1 MATRRNFSVLILEM
15 SEKKDKILVTGGA
28 GFIGSALVWALN
40 RQGVDNILVCDA
52 LACDEKWRNL
62 VPLRYA
68 DYIDSEDLLEAVD
81 VGDDLGGVAKV
92 FHLGACSATTET
104 DAAYLMRN
112 NFEYTKRLAHW
123 ALENDAR
130 FVYASSAAT
139 YGDGSQGMD
148 DVDGDL
154 DRLRPLNMYGYS
166 KHLFDLYAQRAGIL
180 DQIVGLKYFNVFG
193 PNEAHKGD
201 MRSVVDKAFGQIQE
215 AGRVKLFKSHHP
227 DYEDGKQLRDFLYVK
242 DAVAMTL
249 FLADQANANGL
260 FNIGSGVANTWV
272 DLVEAIY
279 AALGQEPRIE
289 FIGMPE
295 ALREK
300 YQYYT
305 KADIGKLRLA
315 GYKEEITPL
324 KDAVADYVRN
334 YLLPGKLLGE

>member
-1 MATRRNFSVLILEM
+1 M
-15 SEKKDKILVTGGA
+15 SKNKDKVLVTGGA
-28 GFIGSALVWALN
+28 GFIGSALIWALN

-52 LACDEKWRNL
+52 LASDEKWRNL
-62 VPLRYA
+62 VPLKYA
-68 DYIDSEDLLEAVD
+68 DYIDADGLLEAVD
-81 VGDDLGGVAKV
+81 IGDDLGGVAKV

-104 DAAYLMRN
+104 DAGYLMRN

-148 DVDGDL
+148 DGDENL

-180 DQIVGLKYFNVFG
+180 DRMVGLKYFNVFG

-201 MRSVVDKAFGQIQE
+201 MRSVVDKAFGQIQ
-215 AGRVKLFKSHHP
+215 ATGQVKLFKSHHP
-227 DYEDGKQLRDFLYVK
+227 DYEDGKQQRDFLYVK
-242 DAVAMTL
+242 DAVEMTL
-249 FLADQANANGL
+249 FLADQSDAGGL
-260 FNIGSGVANTWV
+260 FNIGSGVANTWL

-279 AALGQEPRIE
+279 AALGEEPKIE
-289 FIGMPE
+289 FIDMPE

-305 KADIGKLRLA
+305 QADIGKLRSA
-315 GYKEEITPL
+315 GYQEEVTSL
-324 KDAVADYVRN
+324 KGAVADYVQN
-334 YLLPGKLLGE
+334 YLAPGKLLGE

>member
-1 MATRRNFSVLILEM
+1 M
-15 SEKKDKILVTGGA
+15 SKNKDKILVTGGA
-28 GFIGSALVWALN
+28 GFIGSALIWALN
-40 RQGVDNILVCDA
+40 KRGVDNILVCDA
-52 LACDEKWRNL
+52 LASDEKWRNL
-62 VPLRYA
+62 VPLKYA
-68 DYIDSEDLLEAVD
+68 DYIDADDLLEAVD

-123 ALENDAR
+123 ALENEAR

-148 DVDGDL
+148 DVDGNL

-180 DQIVGLKYFNVFG
+180 DRMVGLKYFNVFG

-201 MRSVVDKAFGQIQE
+201 MRSVVDKAFGQIQ
-215 AGRVKLFKSHHP
+215 ATGQVKLFKSHHP
-227 DYEDGKQLRDFLYVK
+227 DYEDGKQQRDFLYVK
-242 DAVAMTL
+242 DAVEMTL
-249 FLADQANANGL
+249 FLADQTEARGL
-260 FNIGSGVANTWV
+260 FNIGSGVANTWL
-272 DLVEAIY
+272 DLVEGIY
-279 AALGQEPRIE
+279 AALGGEPKIE
-289 FIGMPE
+289 FIDMPE

-305 KADIGKLRLA
+305 KADIGKLRAA
-315 GYKEEITPL
+315 GYQEEVTSL
-324 KDAVADYVRN
+324 KGAVADYVQN
-334 YLLPGKLLGE
+334 YLAPGKLLGE